1 MYALVTGAS
10 AGIGMEIAK
19 YLAVKGYDLILTAR
33 REDRLQKLRSQILN
47 KYPDRDVIV
56 IPADLSSREECMRLF
71 KESCGKA
78 GAENIDFVVNNAG
91 MGVYGRFLETD
102 LDKELTLIDLSQCRI
117 LCGVHIRTDIFQ
129 LLCVQELRCAAH

>member
-10 AGIGMEIAK
+10 AGIGMEITK

-56 IPADLSSREECMRLF
+56 IPADLGLKISTLLSTTREWAF
-71 KESCGKA
+71 
-78 GAENIDFVVNNAG
+78 
-91 MGVYGRFLETD
+91 TD
-102 LDKELTLIDLSQCRI
+102 AFWR
-117 LCGVHIRTDIFQ
+117 RTWT
-129 LLCVQELRCAAH
+129 RN

>member
-10 AGIGMEIAK
+10 AGIGMEITK

-71 KESCGKA
+71 NEACGKA
-78 GAENIDFVVNNAG
+78 EWAF
-91 MGVYGRFLETD
+91 TD
-102 LDKELTLIDLSQCRI
+102 AFWR
-117 LCGVHIRTDIFQ
+117 RTWT
-129 LLCVQELRCAAH
+129 RN